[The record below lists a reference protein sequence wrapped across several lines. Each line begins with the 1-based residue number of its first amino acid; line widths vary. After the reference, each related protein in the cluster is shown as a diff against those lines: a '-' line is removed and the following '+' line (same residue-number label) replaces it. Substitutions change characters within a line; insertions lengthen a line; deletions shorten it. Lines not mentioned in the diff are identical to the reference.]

1 MLTVPIIGPY
11 YQAIG
16 VLQLINARD
25 KEGNIIPFHSHQQT
39 IIEAIANMA
48 GVSYSNSLLQL
59 ERAQL
64 FDSFGQII
72 STSLQH
78 KSQRLLNLS
87 QRLPNLI
94 EKITD
99 QLKKEN
105 FDGLHFDSQYL
116 YEQKMALWIH
126 KLNKLIQPTHITH
139 KSSKLHM
146 MSDRMEELRLRF
158 ALCLKDIELQKEKK
172 TISHEEAQQLTLQL
186 QNDLVFL
193 ESCNQGDS
201 YISEEALLRIQKIA
215 TPLQIGD
222 QEYVLLPTEISQ
234 ALQIKRGTL
243 SEEEHNKLEATN
255 FITPTFLESL
265 PISGRTKKILEH
277 VGTPYSTNSPLCVR
291 VLQFAQYFESLTS
304 SLYQTPKKLSE
315 IMLILGS
322 FKRNRQIDPQI
333 FDSFVSSNLFMTF
346 AHLYLDDSLIDEVD
360 TSSLLAIQPV

>member
-1 MLTVPIIGPY
+1 M
-11 YQAIG
+11 
-16 VLQLINARD
+16 
-25 KEGNIIPFHSHQQT
+25 
-39 IIEAIANMA
+39 
-48 GVSYSNSLLQL
+48 SL
-59 ERAQL
+59 
-64 FDSFGQII
+64 
-72 STSLQH
+72 
-78 KSQRLLNLS
+78 
-87 QRLPNLI
+87 
-94 EKITD
+94 
-99 QLKKEN
+99 
-105 FDGLHFDSQYL
+105 
-116 YEQKMALWIH
+116 
-126 KLNKLIQPTHITH
+126 
-139 KSSKLHM
+139 
-146 MSDRMEELRLRF
+146 
-158 ALCLKDIELQKEKK
+158 
-172 TISHEEAQQLTLQL
+172 
-186 QNDLVFL
+186 V
-193 ESCNQGDS
+193 
-201 YISEEALLRIQKIA
+201 
-215 TPLQIGD
+215 
-222 QEYVLLPTEISQ
+222 ISQ